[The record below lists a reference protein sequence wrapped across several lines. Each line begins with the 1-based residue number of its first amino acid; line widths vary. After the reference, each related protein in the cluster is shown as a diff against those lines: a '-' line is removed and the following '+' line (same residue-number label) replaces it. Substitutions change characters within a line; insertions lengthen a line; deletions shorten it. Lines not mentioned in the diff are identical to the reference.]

1 MQITNITRFSILF
14 TAVLGSAAPKP
25 YKLGSGAFNKALG
38 LSRRYEQGYQ
48 PTQDTC
54 GSGSTCSEACGKGY
68 ITCDS
73 SVDEGSHCFN
83 PDAGEK
89 CCPNN
94 SGDSCAQGYY
104 CTEDSKHTTWCCPDG
119 TDLASCA
126 AAYYLTD
133 TLVSQTVAP
142 TTVSSA
148 SAPYSTDVDEYSTT
162 ASETC
167 TESELYPTTM
177 ASASEAYPTDVE
189 VYATTTSSD
198 SEAYP
203 TDVEVYA
210 TATSTDSEAYPTD
223 VEVYATMTSSDYD
236 AYPTDAEIYPSSTT
250 TSIYGEEDVTAA
262 AAMYTTTSYVTVCAA
277 SGTLAVKTTSSYMV
291 EYTGAANAKAAG
303 YGGAP
308 ALLMAAGVA
317 LLL

>member
-38 LSRRYEQGYQ
+38 LSRRYDQGYQ

-54 GSGSTCSEACGKGY
+54 GSGNTCAEACGMGY

-94 SGDSCAQGYY
+94 SGDSCSKGYY
-104 CTEDSKHTTWCCPDG
+104 CTEDTKHNTWCCPDG

-126 AAYYLTD
+126 AAYSLTD
-133 TLVSQTVAP
+133 ALVSQTVAP

-148 SAPYSTDVDEYSTT
+148 SAPYSTDVDDYETT

-167 TESELYPTTM
+167 TESELYPTTA
-177 ASASEAYPTDVE
+177 ASASEPYPTDAE
-189 VYATTTSSD
+189 TYPTTTSSD
-198 SEAYP
+198 N
-203 TDVEVYA
+203 
-210 TATSTDSEAYPTD
+210 
-223 VEVYATMTSSDYD
+223 D
-236 AYPTDAEIYPSSTT
+236 AYPTDDEAYPTTTPSDSDTYPTDDEIYTSSTT
-250 TSIYGEEDVTAA
+250 TTSVTSTYSKKGVTAA
-262 AAMYTTTSYVTVCAA
+262 ATMYTTTAYVTVCAA
-277 SGTLAVKTTSSYMV
+277 SGTLAVKTTSANLV
-291 EYTGAANAKAAG
+291 QFTGAANAKAVG

-317 LLL
+317 LLI